1 MLRSF
6 MKHPKTPKITSKN
19 SQSQNKVPERI
30 SKDRQKF
37 TNMHTKIIRK
47 VQKDPKKCLKKPQSI
62 CSGYPLTLFKF
73 FTKISLSQ
81 HFYAT
86 QIGIQMLLSSFGNV
100 LRPVNHS
107 RPDKFTWC
115 FLLLLSGIFA
125 LPTVAFRLWQSSEC
139 WWILEVPQQ
148 INKWSLKKYQKSI
161 KYQKIRKRYLNK
173 NS

>member
-115 FLLLLSGIFA
+115 LLLLSGIFA
-125 LPTVAFRLWQSSEC
+125 LTTVASRLLAIFWMLVETRSSPIDQQM
-139 WWILEVPQQ
+139 ILEKVSK
-148 INKWSLKKYQKSI
+148 INKIPEDSKKILK
-161 KYQKIRKRYLNK
+161 
-173 NS
+173 